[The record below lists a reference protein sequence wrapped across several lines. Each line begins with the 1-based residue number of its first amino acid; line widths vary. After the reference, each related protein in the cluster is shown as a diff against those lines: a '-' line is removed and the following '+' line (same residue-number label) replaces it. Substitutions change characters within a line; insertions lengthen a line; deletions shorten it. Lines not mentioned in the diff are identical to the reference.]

1 MHHAY
6 NAYTKNLIEAL
17 SEHHGYTVQQ
27 AKVLL
32 RSRLQRLYESY
43 LQLLPMDKAVALVTA

>member
-6 NAYTKNLIEAL
+6 NAYTMNLIEAL
-17 SEHHGYTVQQ
+17 GTQRGMGVNE

-32 RSRLQRLYESY
+32 RSRIEKLYQAY
-43 LQLLPMDKAVALVTA
+43 LQLLPMDKAVASVTA